1 MIQIQKHLL
10 DNFGTTAYKDKVK
23 QERSSL
29 TKFTWKLIKL
39 VWHQPIMYIVKQLFY
54 SSGLSVCT

>member
-1 MIQIQKHLL
+1 MIPQIENSEETIKMIQIQKHLL

-29 TKFTWKLIKL
+29 TKFT
-39 VWHQPIMYIVKQLFY
+39 
-54 SSGLSVCT
+54 